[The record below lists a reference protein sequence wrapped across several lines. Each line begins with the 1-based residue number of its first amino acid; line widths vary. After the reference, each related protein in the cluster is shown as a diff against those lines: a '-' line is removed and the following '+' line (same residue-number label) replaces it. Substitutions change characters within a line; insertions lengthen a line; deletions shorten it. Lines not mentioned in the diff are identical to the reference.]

1 LLYFSI
7 FVLAKNIIF
16 ALTKGVL
23 VNWEKDINQDDKQV
37 QSELI
42 AFGKI
47 PKHIAVIMDGNGRWA
62 VDKGFSRTQGHREG
76 IESVRDI
83 VKVSSQLGIK
93 YLTLYAFSIENWKRP
108 TTEVNIL
115 MNLLEHFLKIEI
127 EELHKN
133 NVRLKTI
140 GKISS
145 LPKVVQKLLNNSCE
159 KTKDNAGLTLT
170 LALSYSGRWDIIRAV
185 QMIALDVRRGTISPE
200 DIEDEIFASYLNTK
214 DIPDPDLLIRTS
226 GEMRLSNFL
235 LWEMAYSEIYITDK
249 YWPEFRRIDLY
260 EALINYMQRER
271 RFGKTSAQV
280 TNENTKDVNLSYLKR
295 VLNAIKS

>member
-1 LLYFSI
+1 MS
-7 FVLAKNIIF
+7 
-16 ALTKGVL
+16 
-23 VNWEKDINQDDKQV
+23 WEKEIGQDDKRV

-42 AFGKI
+42 SLGKM
-47 PKHIAVIMDGNGRWA
+47 PNHIAVIMDGNGRWA
-62 VDKGFSRTQGHREG
+62 TERGYSRTQGHREG

-83 VKVSSQLGIK
+83 VKSSSQLGIK

-108 TTEVNIL
+108 TTEVNVL
-115 MNLLEHFLKIEI
+115 MSLLEHFLKQEI
-127 EELHKN
+127 EELHRN

-159 KTKDNAGLTLT
+159 KTKNNNGLTLT
-170 LALSYSGRWDIIRAV
+170 LALSYSGRWDILRAV

-200 DIEDEIFASYLNTK
+200 DLDDEKFASYLNTNEL
-214 DIPDPDLLIRTS
+214 PDPDLLIRTS

-249 YWPEFRRIDLY
+249 FWPEFRRNDLY
-260 EALINYMQRER
+260 EALVNYMQRER
-271 RFGKTSAQV
+271 RFGKISAQV
-280 TNENTKDVNLSYLKR
+280 KNENSKDVNLSYLKR